1 MAIGRPRRS
10 NLTHDQRLVQFM
22 DLVREEPFS
31 TTAEL
36 AVEAGVGPA
45 AARLYLMQLWR
56 EDRVDFR
63 RDAGGSSAFVWV
75 AR

>member
-1 MAIGRPRRS
+1 MAVKRNNR
-10 NLTHDQRLVQFM
+10 THAERLKQFM

-36 AVEAGVGPA
+36 GAEAGVGAA

-56 EDRVDFR
+56 EDRIDFK
-63 RDAGGSSAFVWV
+63 RDAGGSTAFVWV
-75 AR
+75 SR

>member
-1 MAIGRPRRS
+1 MSHEAR
-10 NLTHDQRLVQFM
+10 LAQLLRLVQ
-22 DLVREEPFS
+22 DEPFS

-36 AVEAGVGPA
+36 GKEAGLGAA

-63 RDAGGSSAFVWV
+63 RDSTGSSAFVWV
-75 AR
+75 SR

>member
-1 MAIGRPRRS
+1 MS
-10 NLTHDQRLVQFM
+10 HTERLAQFLH
-22 DLVREEPFS
+22 LVREEPFS

-36 AVEAGVGPA
+36 GAEAGIGLA

-56 EDRVDFR
+56 EDQIDFR

-75 AR
+75 SR